1 MSHAVI
7 QPTLRT
13 RRNPPGAA
21 TQGIDQAAER
31 RHRQGGSPH
40 GPPLLHPHLNAT
52 LSTASLILLTITS
65 ANSVPCLP
73 LKPFIAAT
81 IPTISSETS
90 RIRPTYSTVPW
101 PRSRPASRRIA
112 RTRPSIAACTYPI
125 SA

>member
-40 GPPLLHPHLNAT
+40 GPPLLEPHLNVT

-73 LKPFIAAT
+73 LNPFIAAT
-81 IPTISSETS
+81 IPTISRETS
-90 RIRPTYSTVPW
+90 RIRPTYSTVPC
-101 PRSRPASRRIA
+101 PPSRAARERIA
-112 RTRPSIAACTYPI
+112 RTRSSMTVCT
-125 SA
+125 